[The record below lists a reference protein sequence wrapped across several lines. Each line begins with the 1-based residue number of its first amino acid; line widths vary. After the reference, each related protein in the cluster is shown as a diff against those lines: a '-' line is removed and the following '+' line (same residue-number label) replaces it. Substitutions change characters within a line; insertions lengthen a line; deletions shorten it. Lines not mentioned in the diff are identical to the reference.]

1 MVGHSLTLLESASA
15 GERNRS
21 STRDSAGKE
30 PVKQKSRPGEF
41 GSLSIAV
48 AGEAF

>member
-21 STRDSAGKE
+21 PTRDSAGKE
-30 PVKQKSRPGEF
+30 PVKQKSRPGEV
-41 GSLSIAV
+41 GSLWIGFV
-48 AGEAF
+48 GEAF